1 MKMTPEIIAKNKETF
16 CEILRT
22 VKRDGADVERLITK
36 LERSDFFE
44 APASTRYHNS
54 VEGGLVDHCL
64 NVYYNLKSLVKNK
77 HLEEII
83 DEESI
88 VICALLHDMS
98 KMNFYEKTF
107 RNVKVYS
114 EYGSKRDEGGTFDWV
129 AQQSYKTVDVEKRFL
144 YGNHEETSEFM
155 VRQYIPLKLEE
166 SVAILTHHFSLSY
179 DSVSIDSVAAKHEKY
194 PLACLLHVADTISAY
209 IDERRPS
216 LYE

>member
-1 MKMTPEIIAKNKETF
+1 MLINEIIEGLIERKEIKGTFTSNIFESEIYANSQTDYLKGELNQNNYIDYSKLKN
-16 CEILRT
+16 I
-22 VKRDGADVERLITK
+22 GITQNGK
-36 LERSDFFE
+36 D
-44 APASTRYHNS
+44 Y
-54 VEGGLVDHCL
+54 
-64 NVYYNLKSLVKNK
+64 LKSLVKNK

-107 RNVKVYS
+107 KNVKVYS

-155 VRQYIPLKLEE
+155 IRQYIPLKLEE
-166 SVAILTHHFSLSY
+166 SVAILNHHFSMSY
-179 DSVSIDSVAAKHEKY
+179 DCVPIESVSLKHERY
-194 PLACLLHVADTISAY
+194 PLACLLHVADMISTY
-209 IDERRPS
+209 IDERA
-216 LYE
+216 

>member
-1 MKMTPEIIAKNKETF
+1 MTQEIIASNKKTF
-16 CEILRT
+16 CELLRT
-22 VKRDGADVERLITK
+22 IKRDGADIERLISK

-44 APASTRYHNS
+44 APASTIYHNS

-83 DEESI
+83 SEDSI
-88 VICALLHDMS
+88 TICALLHDMS

-107 RNVKVYS
+107 KNVKVYS
-114 EYGSKRDEGGTFDWV
+114 DYGSKRDEGGNFDWV
-129 AQQSYKTVDVEKRFL
+129 AQASYKTVDVEKRFL

-166 SVAILTHHFSLSY
+166 SVAILNHHFSMSY
-179 DSVSIDSVAAKHEKY
+179 DCVPIESVSLKHERY
-194 PLACLLHVADTISAY
+194 PLACLLHVADMISTY
-209 IDERRPS
+209 IDERA
-216 LYE
+216 

>member
-1 MKMTPEIIAKNKETF
+1 MEMTPEIIAKNKETF
-16 CEILRT
+16 CQILRT
-22 VKRDGADVERLITK
+22 VKREGADIEKLITK

-83 DEESI
+83 DEDSI
-88 VICALLHDMS
+88 IICALLHDMS

-155 VRQYIPLKLEE
+155 IRQYIPLKLEE
-166 SVAILTHHFSLSY
+166 SVAILNHHFSMSY
-179 DSVSIDSVAAKHEKY
+179 DCVAIESVALKHERY
-194 PLACLLHVADTISAY
+194 PLACLLHVADMISTY
-209 IDERRPS
+209 IDERA
-216 LYE
+216 

>member
-1 MKMTPEIIAKNKETF
+1 MEMTLEIIAKNKETF

-22 VKRDGADVERLITK
+22 VKREGADIEKLITK

-107 RNVKVYS
+107 KNVKVYS

-155 VRQYIPLKLEE
+155 V
-166 SVAILTHHFSLSY
+166 
-179 DSVSIDSVAAKHEKY
+179 D
-194 PLACLLHVADTISAY
+194 
-209 IDERRPS
+209 
-216 LYE
+216 